1 MRKRQISLETFDLS
15 ASYKPL
21 MAKNK
26 AKHECYLNGSV
37 KCYEDL
43 PRTHFFFRLQK
54 NVAKIILLRKW
65 TSLSVN
71 IETKIGKRVTPT
83 KQLYTYGSTY
93 FTINVSPS
101 SLYYKIF
108 ETSLL
113 RCNYL
118 KLATLPHESELK
130 INLEQYSAAR
140 TSTVLFYV
148 RTTVRVRDC
157 RLAIS
162 DVDKQHRLSEF
173 DCSQL
178 FLLLCSGTWQN
189 EKDKSFF
196 IFAVQQ
202 YLHAR
207 RVSKYVK
214 NKFADD

>member
-1 MRKRQISLETFDLS
+1 MLLEWICEMLWGFATNSFLLPTS
-15 ASYKPL
+15 EKCSKNYLTKK
-21 MAKNK
+21 MNIAKCKYWNK
-26 AKHECYLNGSV
+26 NWKTCDAYETIIYL
-37 KCYEDL
+37 
-43 PRTHFFFRLQK
+43 R
-54 NVAKIILLRKW
+54 
-65 TSLSVN
+65 
-71 IETKIGKRVTPT
+71 
-83 KQLYTYGSTY
+83 STY

-101 SLYYKIF
+101 LLYYKIF